1 MQVTVDIPDQFA
13 HDLVPEGCDPARLLL
28 EEAVASAYRE
38 GRLTTE
44 QVRVLLGFGYFM
56 QVDAFLSRHE
66 IYDYTVEDFEKDVA
80 TLEQLSSGQ
89 KALSAA

>member
-13 HDLVPEGCDPARLLL
+13 RDLVPEGCDPARVLL
-28 EEAVASAYRE
+28 EEAVAAAYRE

-56 QVDAFLSRHE
+56 QVDSFLAKHE
-66 IYDYTVEDFEKDVA
+66 IYDYSVEDFEKDIA
-80 TLEQLSSGQ
+80 TLEQLPSGR
-89 KALSAA
+89 KALSRT